1 MRRRDGP
8 LIAAFCAVT
17 AVLVVLAAHVP
28 DDTFVGGDSGVKLV
42 AVRNAITYPTRPL
55 PIAPPVVNGVPLLS
69 MMDPFFVP
77 HADHADAV
85 TTIAFPLMTAPFYRL
100 FGLRGLYVLPLIGL
114 LAALLAL
121 VATARSLGWTH
132 AGAAVFLLL
141 LTLTPLLFYGLEFWE
156 HTCAAALAYAGTA
169 VFFRPARTTRGLLAA
184 GALLGGAIVLRPEAI
199 CFVAALPIADRCLA
213 SSARPRELLVL
224 FAGVAIAVI
233 PLFAY
238 NLVHFHSLTGLHL
251 GRSVVALDANYLPSH
266 VAIAH
271 EWLSTAGMFPT
282 VVVIA
287 AIAVALVQL
296 RGSLPGDTFVRAGV
310 IAAAVVAVLA
320 ARRAFTVDSIWSVF
334 PAGLLVFFSVGSPG
348 GPRALAVLA
357 LVDTALVLAT
367 TPNDGGAQW
376 GPRYLLL
383 ATGPAA
389 LSVCWMLAD
398 VWRRRAWIGIAA
410 AIVLVMACLGVQRY
424 AFKDLR
430 STKEGYKHLQDLVV
444 DAARDGLVLTDVW
457 WLDQVAGTNGPPP
470 VFLYAPTDRLGDAA
484 RRLDE
489 IGVRALLVVT
499 AADDVNAAR
508 QIRET
513 TFTVMDERR
522 ADSFALTSLSLAKRS
537 TPASGR

>member
-1 MRRRDGP
+1 MRRRDWP
-8 LIAAFCAVT
+8 LSAAFCAVT
-17 AVLVVLAAHVP
+17 ALLVLLASYVP
-28 DDTFVGGDSGVKLV
+28 ADTFVGGDSGVKLT
-42 AVRNAITYPTRPL
+42 AVRTAVAHPARPL
-55 PIAPPVVNGVPLLS
+55 AIAPPVVAGVPLLS

-77 HADHADAV
+77 HGDHADAV
-85 TTIAFPLMTAPFYRL
+85 TTTVFPLMTAPFYAL
-100 FGLRGLYVLPLIGL
+100 VGLRGLYILPLIGL

-121 VATARSLGWTH
+121 VAMARSLGWTR

-169 VFFRPARTTRGLLAA
+169 VFFRPARTTRRLFAA
-184 GALLGGAIVLRPEAI
+184 GVLLGSAIVLRPEAI
-199 CFVAALPIADRCLA
+199 CFVAAVPIADRCLA
-213 SSARPRELLVL
+213 KSARPRELLVL
-224 FAGVAIAVI
+224 FAGVAIAVA

-238 NLVHFHSLTGLHL
+238 NLVHFHSVTGLHL

-271 EWLSTAGMFPT
+271 EWLSTASGFPT
-282 VVVIA
+282 VIIIA
-287 AIAVALVQL
+287 AIAIALVRL
-296 RGSLPGDTFVRAGV
+296 RSTLPGDTFLRAGV

-334 PAGLLVFFSVGSPG
+334 PAGLLVFFSVGAPG

-398 VWRRRAWIGIAA
+398 MWRRRVWIGITA
-410 AIVLVMACLGVQRY
+410 AIVLVAASLGVQRH

-430 STKEGYKHLQDLVV
+430 STKEGYKDLQDLVV

-470 VFLYAPTDRLGDAA
+470 VFLYAPTDRLSDTA

-489 IGVRALLVVT
+489 IGVRAFLVVT
-499 AADDVNAAR
+499 AEDDDEDASRQLQRTPFVAAS
-508 QIRET
+508 Q
-513 TFTVMDERR
+513 RR
-522 ADSFALTSLSLAKRS
+522 VDASALTFRS
-537 TPASGR
+537 MVRR